1 MKTTQQAVWNS
12 LFRRFLT
19 YPKRHTSHHENRR
32 PAKGFPM
39 NRTMMSAVILATL
52 LASPPVQAAVKLS
65 RVFGHHMVIQQDQ
78 PIRLFGS
85 ADPGEKVTA
94 RFLGKTAS
102 VTANADGI
110 FRVELPAMKAD
121 GQPHTL
127 TVQGTNPMPVT
138 ACGTSS

>member
-1 MKTTQQAVWNS
+1 
-12 LFRRFLT
+12 
-19 YPKRHTSHHENRR
+19 
-32 PAKGFPM
+32 M

-52 LASPPVQAAVKLS
+52 LASHPVQAA
-65 RVFGHHMVIQQDQ
+65 
-78 PIRLFGS
+78 
-85 ADPGEKVTA
+85 EKVTA